1 MNEEREMMTKCP
13 SFLKT
18 EEFPKM
24 ENFHC
29 PRLNQNGQLPWN
41 GALMISLEHVD
52 FDGSEDSLSLYCLVI
67 RTNKLTSLL

>member
-1 MNEEREMMTKCP
+1 
-13 SFLKT
+13 
-18 EEFPKM
+18 M

-41 GALMISLEHVD
+41 GALMILLEHLD